1 MKEKDVLSLIKT
13 PSDVKKLNRRQ
24 LKALAEELRAL
35 IIGVTARNG
44 GHLAS
49 GLGVVELTLALH
61 RVFSLPTDSVV
72 WDVGHQTYAHKILT
86 HGKEAFLSLRRKG
99 GISGFAR
106 PQESPFDSFVSGHAS
121 NSISAALGLAEAARL
136 TGRKSKTVAVIGD
149 GALTGGMTFEGF
161 NHAGFLKRDLI
172 VILNDNAMSIGK
184 NVGALSSHTR
194 KSFISSIIT
203 GFGVCAPVFHIRYAA
218 DRFLPR
224 IPIIGRFLFHLRRR
238 VQNALKALFLK
249 ENLFSNFGFVY
260 VGPID
265 GHNEAR
271 LEKILKR
278 VKRLPVPVVVHVLTK
293 KGKGLPEAEAD
304 PARYHGVAGSGETAP
319 PSAGKS
325 HTACFSEWMTETA
338 ERRSDLVG
346 ISAAMTE
353 GCGLA
358 PFADRFPH
366 RFYDTGITEEHAV
379 TFAAGLAKGG
389 LRPVAAIYS
398 TFMQRAVD
406 QVIHDTAVQDLPV
419 IFVLDR
425 AGLVGGDGETHQGIF
440 DVSIYRSVP
449 RLEIFMPSTER
460 VLRSVLDYALSS
472 THPVLIRL
480 AKDVCPP
487 SAADEEPFVPGRG
500 AFAARR
506 KGARQVAVS
515 CGALLP
521 HCLKAAEAASAKGF
535 ATDVYDFRS
544 LKPFDAEFFLN
555 AVRPYERV
563 VLFEEEMSFGGVG
576 EALAPLFAG
585 RMRPRFEAH
594 GLPQRFPQHASR
606 AELLEE
612 FGLSA
617 EAMEA
622 RLTACG
628 DVKAR

>member
-194 KSFISSIIT
+194 KSFISSVVT
-203 GFGVCAPVFHIRYAA
+203 GIGVCAPVFRCRYAA

-224 IPIIGRFLFHLRRR
+224 IPVVGRFLFHLRRR

-278 VKRLPVPVVVHVLTK
+278 VKRLPVPTVVHVLTK

-325 HTACFSEWMTETA
+325 YTACFSEWMTETA

-449 RLEIFMPSTER
+449 RLEIFMPSTEG

-585 RMRPRFEAH
+585 RLKPRFEAH
-594 GLPQRFPQHASR
+594 GLPQCFPQHASR
-606 AELLEE
+606 RELLDE

-622 RLTACG
+622 RLTASVG
-628 DVKAR
+628 EAVR

>member
-194 KSFISSIIT
+194 KSFISSVVT
-203 GFGVCAPVFHIRYAA
+203 GIGVCAPVFRCRYAA

-224 IPIIGRFLFHLRRR
+224 IPVVGRFLFHLRRR

-265 GHNEAR
+265 GHR
-271 LEKILKR
+271 KR
-278 VKRLPVPVVVHVLTK
+278 AS
-293 KGKGLPEAEAD
+293 GG
-304 PARYHGVAGSGETAP
+304 GS
-319 PSAGKS
+319 
-325 HTACFSEWMTETA
+325 
-338 ERRSDLVG
+338 
-346 ISAAMTE
+346 
-353 GCGLA
+353 
-358 PFADRFPH
+358 
-366 RFYDTGITEEHAV
+366 
-379 TFAAGLAKGG
+379 
-389 LRPVAAIYS
+389 
-398 TFMQRAVD
+398 
-406 QVIHDTAVQDLPV
+406 
-419 IFVLDR
+419 
-425 AGLVGGDGETHQGIF
+425 
-440 DVSIYRSVP
+440 
-449 RLEIFMPSTER
+449 
-460 VLRSVLDYALSS
+460 
-472 THPVLIRL
+472 
-480 AKDVCPP
+480 
-487 SAADEEPFVPGRG
+487 
-500 AFAARR
+500 
-506 KGARQVAVS
+506 
-515 CGALLP
+515 
-521 HCLKAAEAASAKGF
+521 
-535 ATDVYDFRS
+535 
-544 LKPFDAEFFLN
+544 
-555 AVRPYERV
+555 
-563 VLFEEEMSFGGVG
+563 
-576 EALAPLFAG
+576 
-585 RMRPRFEAH
+585 
-594 GLPQRFPQHASR
+594 
-606 AELLEE
+606 
-612 FGLSA
+612 
-617 EAMEA
+617 
-622 RLTACG
+622 
-628 DVKAR
+628 

>member
-35 IIGVTARNG
+35 IIGVTTRNG

-61 RVFSLPTDSVV
+61 RVFSLPSDSIV
-72 WDVGHQTYAHKILT
+72 WDVGHQTYVHKILT

-99 GISGFAR
+99 GLSGFSR
-106 PQESPFDSFVSGHAS
+106 PDESRYDAFVSGHAS
-121 NSISAALGLAEAARL
+121 NSISAALGLLEADRL
-136 TGRKSKTVAVIGD
+136 AGRKNKTVAVIGD

-172 VILNDNAMSIGK
+172 VVLNDNAMSIGK

-224 IPIIGRFLFHLRRR
+224 IPIIGRFLFHLRKRIL
-238 VQNALKALFLK
+238 NALKALFLK

-278 VKRLPVPVVVHVLTK
+278 VKRLPVPTVVHVLTK

-304 PARYHGVAGSGETAP
+304 PARYHGVAGSGAET
-319 PSAGKS
+319 PSVSGKS
-325 HTACFSEWMTETA
+325 YTTCFSEWMVQAA
-338 ERRSDLVG
+338 ERCGDLVG

-358 PFADRFPH
+358 PFAARFPE

-389 LRPVAAIYS
+389 RHPVVAIYS

-406 QVIHDTAVQDLPV
+406 QVIHDTAIQDLPV
-419 IFVLDR
+419 IFVADR

-449 RLEIFMPSTER
+449 RLEIFMPSTEG
-460 VLRSVLDYALSS
+460 VLRSVLDYALASS
-472 THPVLIRL
+472 HPVLIRL

-487 SAADEEPFVPGRG
+487 SAPDEEPFVPGRG
-500 AFAARR
+500 AFAVLR
-506 KGARQVAVS
+506 KNSEQLVIS

-521 HCLKAAEAASAKGF
+521 HCLRAAEEATRKGF

-544 LKPFDAEFFLN
+544 LKPFDADFFLD
-555 AVRPYERV
+555 AVKNYDRV
-563 VLFEEEMSFGGVG
+563 FLFEENMSFGGVG

-585 RMRPRFEAH
+585 RLKPRFEAH
-594 GLPQRFPQHASR
+594 GLPQCFPQHASR
-606 AELLEE
+606 RELLDE

-622 RLTACG
+622 RLTASVG
-628 DVKAR
+628 EAVR